1 MVYIILKHR
10 WTSKSKKT
18 SFKTGNMVLCLQRKI
33 GWCRCFFNRFVG
45 KFACWDKSA
54 QCKFTNCTLIKWVV
68 LMRNFGVLGI
78 GMMAFFFLKKLMQV
92 FKGMQRLNQH
102 CKQYRQH

>member
-1 MVYIILKHR
+1 
-10 WTSKSKKT
+10 
-18 SFKTGNMVLCLQRKI
+18 
-33 GWCRCFFNRFVG
+33 
-45 KFACWDKSA
+45 
-54 QCKFTNCTLIKWVV
+54 
-68 LMRNFGVLGI
+68 LGI